1 MSSVLKQ
8 CQRHDGLPL
17 CCGGFL
23 ALAQPLGSFNGGR
36 KEPFSEDPTHFD
48 VQIAQLHGC
57 HFSILFSALLLLF
70 RTCNLA
76 SANQLLHPVKP
87 SLFPQKAPSQ
97 GILLLLG
104 LIAVSLF
111 PHQSEFQSISY
122 QGTHFTISMGFNALP
137 PQTII

>member
-1 MSSVLKQ
+1 M
-8 CQRHDGLPL
+8 
-17 CCGGFL
+17 
-23 ALAQPLGSFNGGR
+23 ALAQPLGSFNRGR

-97 GILLLLG
+97 GILAASRLNCCLPDPSSVR
-104 LIAVSLF
+104 VSEYKLSG
-111 PHQSEFQSISY
+111 HTVCHLHGI
-122 QGTHFTISMGFNALP
+122 
-137 PQTII
+137 